1 MTSRIMQRGQRK
13 RLPDMGFTRGFLL
26 LLCRVF
32 IFLPLSCSERINV
45 LCCRSEDKRL
55 RMYLNRKTEGVYK
68 VHSVPELLRVTC
80 LPPSA
85 PRQLLKHTRVMK
97 VL

>member
-1 MTSRIMQRGQRK
+1 MVKESVYLIWVS
-13 RLPDMGFTRGFLL
+13 LEDFCCCFVEFLFFCHSLAVNL
-26 LLCRVF
+26 LMF
-32 IFLPLSCSERINV
+32 

-55 RMYLNRKTEGVYK
+55 RLYLNRKTEGVYK
-68 VHSVPELLRVTC
+68 VHSVPELLRVTR